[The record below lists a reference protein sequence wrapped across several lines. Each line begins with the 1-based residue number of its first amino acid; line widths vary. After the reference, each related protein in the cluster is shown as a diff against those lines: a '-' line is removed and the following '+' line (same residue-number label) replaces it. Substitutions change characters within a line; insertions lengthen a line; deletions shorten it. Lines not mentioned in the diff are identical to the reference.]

1 MDEPGSLGTMKM
13 RGADLSFNIT
23 PVIITTWGERLSP
36 FTGPVA
42 ILTDS
47 GTASTSE
54 VFAGGLQSLG
64 RIEAFGTRS
73 AGMALPAGMEKLPSG
88 DVLLHAIADFVT
100 STGYQ
105 LEHGGVVPEHIIPLT
120 RSDLLKGI
128 DSPKEAAAEWIQRSV
143 ME

>member
-1 MDEPGSLGTMKM
+1 MNQAHWGTMKM

-23 PVIITTWGERLSP
+23 PVIITTWGERLNP

-42 ILTDS
+42 VLSDS

-64 RIEAFGTRS
+64 RIEVFGTRS

-128 DSPKEAAAEWIQRSV
+128 DSPKEAAAEWIQRSI